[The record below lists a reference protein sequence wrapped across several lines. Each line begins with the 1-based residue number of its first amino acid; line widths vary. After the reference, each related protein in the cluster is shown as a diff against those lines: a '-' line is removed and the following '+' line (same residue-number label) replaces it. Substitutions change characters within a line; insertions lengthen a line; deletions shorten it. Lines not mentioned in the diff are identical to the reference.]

1 MGTADKVK
9 DWWAVA
15 DRTQRFVTM
24 FGLGALVVLVVLTA
38 IVASRPK
45 MQAIGGG
52 ADIAEK
58 SAIVNSLT
66 AAGIPVDYDAQG
78 NIRVPQ
84 KDVGRAQLVLAE
96 AGLGTS
102 SSSGGVAGEMGPFT
116 TRGVESAQL
125 KAMTEANLSKT
136 ISSMQGVKSA
146 IVHISPADDSAFAK
160 AKKPA
165 RASVTIVEASQGAL
179 TRNQGKA
186 IARIVQNSV
195 KGMTA
200 ESVSVITSY
209 GQVLYDGFES
219 NSADSLAVKKIE
231 VEIGEGTRL
240 ERKLQADLDQAFGPG
255 NTIVSVQVEISMDTV
270 EIDEVVY
277 TPNEAVV
284 ISDLKETV
292 TGAGAAGTAGG
303 AAGAASNIG
312 APSSAASGAPAEA
325 GSYKAETTKR
335 QLTVNTKHTN
345 TTKAAGSVTA
355 MTVLIMANSTVIEDM
370 KPVTAIADSFLGA
383 KKGTPGFTSTV
394 TEIEF
399 DTVAMKASKEAVS
412 TAASAELRQQI
423 ISIVPVFAL
432 VVVGFL
438 VLRSIG
444 KFANKQRVV
453 YAALP
458 GGGVPMSGAPVVS
471 SHGAASI
478 VGSSP
483 AGAQGSLEGARG
495 VAKGDTEAGQ
505 QLNEAIESGNTLE
518 ALRIIEQAPDDP
530 EVLAIKQRVDVP
542 LEQIKHMAKTKPE
555 TVAMLLKGWM
565 MEDMR

>member
-1 MGTADKVK
+1 
-9 DWWAVA
+9 
-15 DRTQRFVTM
+15 M

-52 ADIAEK
+52 ADLAEK
-58 SAIVNSLT
+58 SAIVNALT
-66 AAGIPVDYDAQG
+66 AAGIAVDYDARG

-96 AGLGTS
+96 EGIGTGP
-102 SSSGGVAGEMGPFT
+102 SSGIGAGEMGVFT
-116 TRGVESAQL
+116 TKEVESAQL

-136 ISSMQGVKSA
+136 ISSMNGVKSA
-146 IVHISPADDSAFAK
+146 IVHISLGDNSPFAN

-165 RASVTIVEASQGAL
+165 KASVTIIEASQGAL

-195 KGMTA
+195 EGMTP

-219 NSADSLAVKKIE
+219 NSAESLAVKKIE
-231 VEIGEGTRL
+231 VEAARSARL
-240 ERKLQADLDQAFGPG
+240 EHKLQADLDQAFGPG
-255 NTIVSVQVEISMDTV
+255 NTIVSVQVEIGMDTV
-270 EIDEVVY
+270 EIDEVEY
-277 TPNEAVV
+277 TANEAVEIGRV
-284 ISDLKETV
+284 SETV
-292 TGAGAAGTAGG
+292 VGAGAAGASGG

-312 APSSAASGAPAEA
+312 APANAGAGGSSEA
-325 GSYKAETTKR
+325 GNYSSETTQRSPLAPDTKR
-335 QLTVNTKHTN
+335 TR
-345 TTKAAGSVTA
+345 TTRAAGSLTA
-355 MTVLIMANSTVIEDM
+355 MTVLIMANSTAIEDM
-370 KPVTAIADSFLGA
+370 KPVTAIAESFLGA
-383 KKGTPGFTSTV
+383 NKGTPGFASTV
-394 TEIEF
+394 TAIEF
-399 DTVAMKASKEAVS
+399 DTAAMKASEKAMS
-412 TAASAELRQQI
+412 TVAGAELRQQI
-423 ISIVPVFAL
+423 ISIIPVIAL

-438 VLRSIG
+438 VMRSIG
-444 KFANKQRVV
+444 KFAKKQRVV

-458 GGGVPMSGAPVVS
+458 AGGASPMSSAPVGS
-471 SHGAASI
+471 RQGPASI
-478 VGSSP
+478 VGPST
-483 AGAQGSLEGARG
+483 AGAQGPIEDARG
-495 VAKGDTEAGQ
+495 APVGDIEAGQ
-505 QLNEAIESGNTLE
+505 QLTEAIESGNTAE

-530 EVLAIKQRVDVP
+530 EVLAIKQKVDVP